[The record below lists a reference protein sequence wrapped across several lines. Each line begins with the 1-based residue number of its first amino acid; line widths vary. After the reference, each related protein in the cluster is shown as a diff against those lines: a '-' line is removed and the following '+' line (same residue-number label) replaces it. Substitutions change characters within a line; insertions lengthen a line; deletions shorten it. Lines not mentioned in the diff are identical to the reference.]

1 MNLTTIVD
9 VRRSQSVEDDQAAW
23 KDGDAWLA
31 GGTWLFSEPQPNL
44 RRLIDLQ
51 PLGWEPL
58 TITDDGLRIA
68 ATCRIADLY
77 AFPGR
82 PEWPASF
89 LIDECCRAFLASFK
103 IWNAATVGGNICM
116 SLPAG
121 PMISLTAALEG
132 RGLLRAR
139 DGTERAVPVV
149 DFVTGNHQNV
159 LQPGELLTAIE
170 LPAAALRKRAAFR
183 RATLTHLG
191 RSTAL
196 VIGTAASPDETFTL
210 TVTAATPRP
219 IQLEFPSVPNAA
231 ALRERLTEA
240 IPDDGWFADVH
251 GTPAYRRHMTRHF
264 AEQIRAE
271 LAQRPTA

>member
-9 VRRSQSVEDDQAAW
+9 VRRAQSAADDQAAW
-23 KDGDAWLA
+23 QEGDAWLA

-44 RRLIDLQ
+44 RRLIDLR

-89 LIDECCRAFLASFK
+89 LIGECCRAFLASFK
-103 IWNAATVGGNICM
+103 IWNAATVGGNIVM

-121 PMISLTAALEG
+121 PMISLSAALEG
-132 RGLLRAR
+132 RCQLRGR
-139 DGTERAVPVV
+139 DGTERDVAVV
-149 DFVTGNHQNV
+149 DFVTGDNQNI
-159 LQPGELLTAIE
+159 LQPGELLEAIV
-170 LPAAALRKRAAFR
+170 LPASALRKRAAFR
-183 RATLTHLG
+183 RVSMTHLG

-196 VIGTAASPDETFTL
+196 IIGTAASPDAAFTL

-219 IQLEFPSVPNAA
+219 VQLTFPAVPDAR
-231 ALRERLTEA
+231 ALRQRLAEA

-251 GTPAYRRHMTRHF
+251 GAPDYRKHMTTYF

-271 LAQRPTA
+271 LANPAA